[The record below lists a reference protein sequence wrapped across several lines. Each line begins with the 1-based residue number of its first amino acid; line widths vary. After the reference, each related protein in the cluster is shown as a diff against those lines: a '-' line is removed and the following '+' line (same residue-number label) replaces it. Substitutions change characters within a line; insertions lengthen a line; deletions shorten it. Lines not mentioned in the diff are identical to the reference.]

1 MNGVDPKQDINDYI
15 TVNLSPFK
23 FQLLEDKNVIYTQKE
38 DQLYFSDFMVFE
50 SGIFDMNGENDAPLM
65 GMGERAGEL
74 FFKNEVGGIH
84 SRWSHDAANPIDDGK
99 PPGRNMYGF

>member
-1 MNGVDPKQDINDYI
+1 
-15 TVNLSPFK
+15 
-23 FQLLEDKNVIYTQKE
+23 
-38 DQLYFSDFMVFE
+38 MVFD
-50 SGIFDMNGENDAPLM
+50 SGIFDMNGDNDNPLM

-74 FFKNEVGGIH
+74 FFKNENGGIH

>member
-1 MNGVDPKQDINDYI
+1 
-15 TVNLSPFK
+15 
-23 FQLLEDKNVIYTQKE
+23 
-38 DQLYFSDFMVFE
+38 MVFD
-50 SGIFDMNGENDAPLM
+50 SGLFDMNSENDNPLM

-74 FFKNEVGGIH
+74 FFKNEIGGIH

>member
-1 MNGVDPKQDINDYI
+1 
-15 TVNLSPFK
+15 
-23 FQLLEDKNVIYTQKE
+23 
-38 DQLYFSDFMVFE
+38 MVFD
-50 SGIFDMNGENDAPLM
+50 SGIFDMNGDNDNPLM

-74 FFKNEVGGIH
+74 FFKNESGGIH